1 MTFTDEPSILV
12 PGAFGMRIENVVVC
26 DDGGARVLNDYP
38 NALVCNG

>member
-26 DDGGARVLNDYP
+26 DDDGARVLNEYP
-38 NALVCNG
+38 KALVCNG